1 MSQAHKQVFQIAI
14 NKLFEWLFS
23 RVLNSHRGGPGSIRS
38 WYMSVMGPLVYD
50 GDDLGQSGDLEV
62 IQNTQ
67 TCKAS
72 ARHQAI
78 RLANAVRPSAV
89 HVYSCGSCMFM

>member
-1 MSQAHKQVFQIAI
+1 MEAQVRFPAGIC
-14 NKLFEWLFS
+14 
-23 RVLNSHRGGPGSIRS
+23 
-38 WYMSVMGPLVYD
+38 MSVMGPLDYD

-62 IQNTQ
+62 IKNTQ

-78 RLANAVRPSAV
+78 RLANAIRPTS
-89 HVYSCGSCMFM
+89 